1 MSTAIATV
9 AVGTDGSVTAGR
21 AVQAALDVAARFEAR
36 VVFLSAYIPVKSS
49 RLEREGGDAPPALPW
64 MITPPADVDATLRD
78 AGDAAAARG
87 LEWTSEAAK
96 GDPADVLVRLAKKH
110 DADLLVVGSKGMHRR
125 ILGSVPNSV
134 THRAGCSVLLVK
146 TD

>member
-21 AVQAALDVAARFEAR
+21 AVQAALDVASRFEAR
-36 VVFLSAYIPVKSS
+36 VVFLSAYIPVRSS
-49 RLEREGGDAPPALPW
+49 RLERERSDAPQDLQW
-64 MITPPADVDATLRD
+64 MITPREDVDATLRD
-78 AGDAAAARG
+78 AGNAATARG

-96 GDPADVLVRLAKKH
+96 GDPADVLVRLAEKH